1 MSLPLVLEVQRM
13 AVDQS
18 SSVVQLVRTAKL
30 VATKLSLTDAT
41 GWIDRELNGYPNL
54 SSLPKYRV
62 FAGQCRARN
71 PFHGWIPAQFPNAK
85 LHDLFSEARVGQ
97 SLGSMEL
104 LLANDSGYLTM
115 QYPFE
120 LEKTLREL
128 FATDMQFSIRLAKGN
143 VSGIFDAVRN
153 LTLDWSLQLEQAGV
167 LGENMSFTISEKL
180 EAKPVSQQFFIQNVG
195 VIGNLSDN
203 ATVTN
208 TQTVNGPLS
217 IPGVLDLVSQA
228 RSSIAALP
236 PQTQADVVPVL
247 AELEGEARQS
257 VPDQSKMRS
266 LLTSA
271 KTICEGAMGNLVATA
286 ITLGITA
293 LLTASR

>member
-54 SSLPKYRV
+54 GSLPKYRV

-71 PFHGWIPAQFPNAK
+71 PFRGWIPAQFPNAE

-104 LLANDSGYLTM
+104 LLADDSGYLTM

-120 LEKTLREL
+120 LEKCLREL
-128 FATDMQFSIRLAKGN
+128 FATDMQFSIRLSKGN
-143 VSGIFDAVRN
+143 VSGIFDSVRN

-167 LGENMSFTISEKL
+167 LGENMSFTISERL

-208 TQTVNGPLS
+208 NQTVNGPLS
-217 IPGVLDLVSQA
+217 IPGVLDLISQA
-228 RSSIAALP
+228 KSSIAALP
-236 PQTQADVVPVL
+236 PQTQADVAPVL
-247 AELEGEARQS
+247 DELEGEARQS
-257 VPDQSKMRS
+257 VPDQSKIRS
-266 LLTSA
+266 LLAAA
-271 KTICEGAMGNLVATA
+271 KTICEGAMGNLVAIA
-286 ITLGITA
+286 ITVGITA
-293 LLTASR
+293 LLAAPK